1 MSNYLNDKL
10 ESVRFNHVAFSLSD
24 NNILTK
30 SDLVTEDDGY
40 KSYQEVKSYE
50 LSDREIAVI
59 SDLIS
64 DLQYGDDSI
73 VLRVER
79 YIERM
84 LEE

>member
-1 MSNYLNDKL
+1 MSSYLNDKL
-10 ESVRFNHVAFSLSD
+10 ESVRFNHVAFSLSE
-24 NNILTK
+24 NNILAK

-40 KSYQEVKSYE
+40 QSYQEVESYE
-50 LSDREIAVI
+50 LNDRAVAVI

-64 DLQYGDDSI
+64 DLQYGDASI